1 MSIDQYAHAEDV
13 STSAAAIH
21 SAVCHDLRQ
30 PVAAIMMLAAAASVG
45 DIDHE
50 TRLRLDQIIAEASW
64 ISSIIRD
71 GLADQASEEDLD
83 LREIVRATAT
93 QLRSGK
99 VTYDI
104 QVRERPVPLRG
115 NGVLLRRALEN
126 LVDNAHRAAGPGGTV
141 RLAVRE
147 TGSWAVIEVEDSGP
161 GFGRIDPGCGLGLA
175 VVADVASRHG
185 GTLVVGRSR
194 LGGAR
199 IRLRLRMSGTGGDPC
214 VSSSAMITAC

>member
-1 MSIDQYAHAEDV
+1 MSIDQYAQPRDV
-13 STSAAAIH
+13 RTSPAALH

-30 PVAAIMMLAAAASVG
+30 PVAAIMMLAAAASYG
-45 DIDHE
+45 DIDPE
-50 TRLRLDQIIAEASW
+50 TRARLDQIVAEASR

-71 GLADQASEEDLD
+71 GLADQSSEEDLD
-83 LREIVRATAT
+83 LREIVQATAT
-93 QLRSGK
+93 QLRAGQ

-104 QVRERPVPLRG
+104 QVRERP
-115 NGVLLRRALEN
+115 VLLRRALEN

-147 TGSWAVIEVEDSGP
+147 TASWAVIEIEDSGP
-161 GFGRIDPGCGLGLA
+161 GYGMIDSGCGIGLS
-175 VVADVASRHG
+175 VVADAASRHG

-199 IRLRLRMSGTGGDPC
+199 IRLRLRMNGTGGDPC